1 MIENHS
7 GWIEAGGCR
16 VHYLIERHEGG
27 QSVVLLEQPMDRRLE
42 QIASALAENAVDYTP
57 PWGLPSRTDFEALS
71 GKYGCRFPPSFISY
85 QTEYAA
91 RIPADNGFMWANPD
105 LEPYLSLEDGIVHAR
120 RWGVPEHYVPFW
132 TDEGNFLC
140 FDTSR
145 PSTDGEFPIVFWEHD
160 APADDLDPS
169 WDGFSD
175 WLADLQEKRR
185 RRRAKKD

>member
-1 MIENHS
+1 MIEIRS
-7 GWIEAGGCR
+7 RWIEIGGCR
-16 VHYLIERHEGG
+16 VHFLVEDHEGG
-27 QSVVLLEQPMDRRLE
+27 GPVVLLEEHMNRGLE
-42 QIASALAENAVDYTP
+42 EIASVLAENAVDYTP

-71 GKYGCRFPPSFISY
+71 GKYVGRFPPSFISY

-91 RIPADNGFMWANPD
+91 RIPADNGFLWAKPD

-140 FDTSR
+140 FDASR
-145 PSTDGEFPIVFWEHD
+145 PLIDGEFPIVFWEHE
-160 APADDLDPS
+160 APADYLDPS
-169 WDGFSD
+169 WYGFVD

-185 RRRAKKD
+185 LRRDRKD

>member
-1 MIENHS
+1 
-7 GWIEAGGCR
+7 
-16 VHYLIERHEGG
+16 
-27 QSVVLLEQPMDRRLE
+27 
-42 QIASALAENAVDYTP
+42 
-57 PWGLPSRTDFEALS
+57 
-71 GKYGCRFPPSFISY
+71 
-85 QTEYAA
+85 
-91 RIPADNGFMWANPD
+91 MWANPD

-160 APADDLDPS
+160 APAGDLDPS
-169 WDGFSD
+169 WDGFVD